1 MAWCYVR
8 IARIR
13 SAPRLCGKE
22 DAMASRHS
30 VPAALAS
37 VLALLLAAPA
47 AAQTDEPRGFVVG
60 HGGASLTESTSP
72 IFGGAVGVNLSR
84 HIQITGE
91 VGRMQNVF
99 PTFTRTD
106 LLVAVSDAAAE
117 GIRFDATSRMPTVY
131 GMAGIRV
138 LGPGTRYVRPYVLAS
153 GGVAHLTP
161 KPTFK
166 IEGLDVTDLTLK
178 EVPEIRNVFRNENR
192 PMASVGGG
200 FSITVV
206 RHVAFDMGY
215 KYSEIFITKD
225 YLQAEDSPHQ
235 HHRIDVH
242 RFYFGAG
249 YAF

>member
-1 MAWCYVR
+1 
-8 IARIR
+8 
-13 SAPRLCGKE
+13 
-22 DAMASRHS
+22 MASRS
-30 VPAALAS
+30 FVLAAAALAL
-37 VLALLLAAPA
+37 VALLAVPA
-47 AAQTDEPRGFVVG
+47 AAQTGEPRGFVVG

-72 IFGGAVGVNLSR
+72 LFGGAVGVNLSR

-91 VGRMQNVF
+91 VGRMQNVI
-99 PTFTRTD
+99 PSFTRTD

-117 GIRFDATSRMPTVY
+117 GVRFDATSRMPTVY

-138 LGPGTRYVRPYVLAS
+138 LGPEMRYVRPYILAS

-161 KPTFK
+161 KPMFK
-166 IEGLDVTDLTLK
+166 VEGLDVTDLTLQ

-200 FSITVV
+200 LSITVA
-206 RHVAFDMGY
+206 RHVALDMGY
-215 KYSEIFITKD
+215 KYSEIFIKKD

-242 RFYFGAG
+242 RMYFGVG